1 MSRTEYV
8 PIVCPNVVLAE
19 RCFLWTDLF
28 AVMIALILGAA
39 TWNPKSQ
46 SHSSDILLTSL
57 PLTTISTVV

>member
-8 PIVCPNVVLAE
+8 PIVCPNVVLVKK
-19 RCFLWTDLF
+19 CFLWTDLI
-28 AVMIALILGAA
+28 VVTIALILGAA
-39 TWNPKSQ
+39 TWSPGFQ